1 MSERQVIQNCSPTM
15 AGLKTGSLF
24 CCDAKTRE
32 ELNNSVR
39 DFNNRLVP
47 KGVRFLP
54 LRYRNGRALVYM
66 YRPDRLENDLKKSR
80 AKDILKKREYP
91 VKSSELCIVEL
102 MKRIKSGNEFPHEIG
117 LFLGYPPEDV
127 DGFINNGAKGAKCV
141 GTWKVYGDE
150 SIAKRTFAQ
159 YKKCT
164 KVYENAYDR
173 HKSLDRLVVSFQK

>member
-80 AKDILKKREYP
+80 AKDILLKAR
-91 VKSSELCIVEL
+91 S
-102 MKRIKSGNEFPHEIG
+102 
-117 LFLGYPPEDV
+117 
-127 DGFINNGAKGAKCV
+127 
-141 GTWKVYGDE
+141 
-150 SIAKRTFAQ
+150 FALL
-159 YKKCT
+159 
-164 KVYENAYDR
+164 
-173 HKSLDRLVVSFQK
+173 SL

>member
-15 AGLKTGSLF
+15 AGLNTGSLF

-102 MKRIKSGNEFPHEIG
+102 MKRIKSGN
-117 LFLGYPPEDV
+117 V

-173 HKSLDRLVVSFQK
+173 HKSFDRLVVSFQK